1 MRLRKSRRTAGRIAE
16 SVTGPLLIGGAAL
29 LAFDVARRVFRHT
42 QLFCPTR
49 EPVVSWNP
57 EDYGL
62 KRDRVDDC
70 WFESDDGSILNG
82 WYCHAEN
89 PIASSLY
96 LHGNTGNLTHI
107 AHIIPHILESGIN
120 VFLIDYRGF
129 GRSSGIPSLHGV
141 VADGLA
147 AARFHDTLRP
157 KGLPSIL
164 YGYSLGGAIAGQVIR
179 HHPFDG
185 LVLQSTF
192 TNLPDITKAAFPK
205 VPLHLF
211 SGTFFDT
218 LSVVKKL
225 NVPLL
230 VIHGGADEVCPPWM
244 AERLHDACC
253 GVKRLLVV
261 DGGLHKDLFERDPDS
276 VIFAINRFAADL
288 PHNAQRHDAGIEPTP
303 ALDRV
308 IDAAFRAMRRVFRR
322 TEAPQSL

>member
-1 MRLRKSRRTAGRIAE
+1 MRLRKQRRSTGRIAE
-16 SVTGPLLIGGAAL
+16 QVTAPLLLGGAAFV
-29 LAFDVARRVFRHT
+29 AFDVFRRVFRHT

-49 EPVVSWNP
+49 EAVLTWDP

-62 KRDRVDDC
+62 QRNRVDDC

-89 PIASSLY
+89 PIASALY
-96 LHGNTGNLTHI
+96 LHGNTGNLTNI

-147 AARFHDTLRP
+147 AARFHDSVRP
-157 KGLPSIL
+157 KHLPSIL
-164 YGYSLGGAIAGQVIR
+164 YGFSLGGAIAAQVIR

-185 LVLQSTF
+185 LMLQSTF
-192 TNLPDITKAAFPK
+192 TNLPDITRASFPK

-218 LSVVKKL
+218 LSVIRSLK
-225 NVPLL
+225 VPLL
-230 VIHGGADEVCPPWM
+230 IIHGADDEVCPKWM
-244 AERLHDACC
+244 AETMHDACC
-253 GVKRLLVV
+253 APKKLLLV
-261 DGGLHKDLFERDPDS
+261 DGGLHKDLFERDPAS
-276 VIFAINRFAADL
+276 VIRAINEFAAAL
-288 PHNAQRHDAGIEPTP
+288 PCAGGIEVEPTP
-303 ALDRV
+303 V
-308 IDAAFRAMRRVFRR
+308 IDRAIDSAFRYVRRHLRR
-322 TEAPQSL
+322 AEEPQSL